1 MVLCNRDMRNP
12 LLHVAAFSL
21 LSLSIGCTASG
32 QMHSSASV
40 STPDLVFI
48 NSDVQVIAD
57 YDEPIFYTSNY
68 YWRYDGGVWY
78 RSSNHR
84 SGWVRIQV
92 VPVAIQRID
101 RPTAY
106 IHYRGEGRANV
117 QPALARDQRDAQKE
131 ERKEV
136 KEAQKEERKE
146 AKEEAKEERK
156 EAKEE
161 RKEAKEERKEA
172 KDAQKDSKPGKPP
185 KK

>member
-1 MVLCNRDMRNP
+1 MRNP
-12 LLHVAAFSL
+12 LLHVAAVSL

-32 QMHSSASV
+32 QVHSSASV
-40 STPDLVFI
+40 STPNLVFI

-84 SGWVRIQV
+84 SGWIRIEL
-92 VPVAIQRID
+92 VPVVIRRID

-106 IHYRGEGRANV
+106 IHFRGEARANT
-117 QPALARDQRDAQKE
+117 QPVAHDQRDVAHEQRD

-146 AKEEAKEERK
+146 AKEAQRDERKDAKEERK
-156 EAKEE
+156 DERRDAKDE
-161 RKEAKEERKEA
+161 RKDAKGNNPR
-172 KDAQKDSKPGKPP
+172 GH
-185 KK
+185 

>member
-1 MVLCNRDMRNP
+1 MRNP

-117 QPALARDQRDAQKE
+117 QPALAHDQRDAAHAQQE

-161 RKEAKEERKEA
+161 RKDA
-172 KDAQKDSKPGKPP
+172 KDAQKDSKPAKPP